1 MSGQSHLFSSLGF
14 VQFSI
19 ELAEPEKNLDQ
30 VRAGLQSLDHPDGSL
45 IVLPELWS
53 CGFAYGQLEAMAVDT
68 ESVLQRLIGLA
79 RRYNCVL
86 AGSLP
91 ERMTAGRQARLYNTL
106 YIVGAEGLYGAYRKQ
121 QIFAYGGEMKTFA
134 AGSEPRP
141 IVTPRG
147 RIGGLVCYDLR
158 FPLLARSQCQQGA
171 DLLVCPA
178 EWPSVRI
185 EQWRTLLRAR
195 AIENQTFVVACNG
208 CGMVDGV
215 ELGGYSAVID
225 PQGNVLAE
233 AAASPQAMIVQVD
246 WQVRDAFRSRFNSF
260 APAPYSFA
268 DEGKI
273 CASVGDCLELISRRK
288 KIGQKTVYWVLDGDI
303 GSEIEIKTL
312 QDTRRQGDFLLV
324 GVLPGGEKSLR
335 AIAALGCVDAVCS
348 LQDFSA
354 DDLERLPELLA
365 S

>member
-1 MSGQSHLFSSLGF
+1 MPGESRLFSSLGF
-14 VQFSI
+14 VQFPI
-19 ELAEPEKNLDQ
+19 ELAEPEKNLEQ
-30 VRAGLQSLDHPDGSL
+30 VRAGLQSLDLPGGSL

-53 CGFAYGQLEAMAVDT
+53 CGFAYGQLEAIAADT
-68 ESVLQRLIGLA
+68 DGVLRRLIDLA
-79 RRYNCVL
+79 RQYNCVL

-91 ERMTAGRQARLYNTL
+91 ERMNAGRQTRLYNTL
-106 YIVGAEGLYGAYRKQ
+106 YIVGAEGIYGSYRKQ

-134 AGSEPRP
+134 AGTEPRP
-141 IVTPRG
+141 IITPHG
-147 RIGGLVCYDLR
+147 RIACLVCYDLR

-185 EQWRTLLRAR
+185 EQWLTLLQAR
-195 AIENQTFVVACNG
+195 AIENQTFVVACNS
-208 CGMVDGV
+208 CGTVDGV
-215 ELGGYSAVID
+215 ELGGYSSIID
-225 PQGNVLAE
+225 PQGNVMAQ
-233 AAASPQAMIVQVD
+233 ATADPQAAIVQVD
-246 WQVRDAFRSRFNSF
+246 WQVRDAFRSRFNTF

-273 CASVGDCLELISRRK
+273 CGSVGECLELIIRRK
-288 KIGQKTVYWVLDGDI
+288 SIGQNTVYWELDGDTF
-303 GSEIEIKTL
+303 GESELMAL
-312 QDTRRQGDFLLV
+312 QDARRKGDFLLV
-324 GVLPGGEKSLR
+324 GMFPGGEKSLR

-354 DDLERLPELLA
+354 DDLGRLGKLLE